1 MALSADRRRV
11 EASKPYTGVLRVAL
25 APTPDAFPFLIDSA
39 PVFPVGGDVKYRV
52 DDGNKD
58 VATVEFH
65 WKTRRFDGTAADK
78 PLLMLALPHH
88 VDSLAKG
95 TTILSDVLYT
105 SIRGMMTGVAGNV
118 WTMKED
124 LPAVEWNYAD
134 EGLFAADQA
143 SSETATDAR
152 NRIIASLREDVAA
165 YPTLSPDSTW

>member
-1 MALSADRRRV
+1 MTVEYSAATPTIESMDGVQITGFRRLDADSALDTKGQRVPFAVFALQLSNGHIWYVFASDAAIELALSADRRRV

-78 PLLMLALPHH
+78 PARRSSATFSTRP
-88 VDSLAKG
+88 
-95 TTILSDVLYT
+95 
-105 SIRGMMTGVAGNV
+105 
-118 WTMKED
+118 
-124 LPAVEWNYAD
+124 
-134 EGLFAADQA
+134 FAA
-143 SSETATDAR
+143 
-152 NRIIASLREDVAA
+152 
-165 YPTLSPDSTW
+165 